1 MASERIEVE
10 HLTRSFDDE
19 GYSIGYR
26 DNIIGTLRLAD
37 IATIYITNQLLHAK
51 LNGLRPLVMMMGQN
65 ALCHDW
71 ARESRFMKMYTPMHG
86 RLEFAVC
93 TSATELNGTRD
104 QSSRVPDYVR
114 QIRGSI

>member
-1 MASERIEVE
+1 
-10 HLTRSFDDE
+10 
-19 GYSIGYR
+19 
-26 DNIIGTLRLAD
+26 
-37 IATIYITNQLLHAK
+37 
-51 LNGLRPLVMMMGQN
+51 
-65 ALCHDW
+65 
-71 ARESRFMKMYTPMHG
+71 MYTPMHG